1 VWDGG
6 RVEREI
12 EDKLA
17 GLLTHMV
24 NPIVDGMNL
33 VAKEGPVVNE
43 RDGVLILSEG
53 AGASEELGEAAL
65 IVSPYDLVDMA
76 EAMHQALETWPKSV
90 MMNYFL

>member
-1 VWDGG
+1 MWDGG

-90 MMNYFL
+90 MMNHFL